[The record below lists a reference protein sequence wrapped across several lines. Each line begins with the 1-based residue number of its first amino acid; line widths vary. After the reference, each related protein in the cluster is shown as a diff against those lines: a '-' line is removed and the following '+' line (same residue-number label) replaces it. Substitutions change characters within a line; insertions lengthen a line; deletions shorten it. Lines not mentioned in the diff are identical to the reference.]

1 MLVRTW
7 KKKNPHTLLVRM
19 YIGAAIVENSME
31 VSQKTKNRKLPHDPA
46 IPLLGIYLKKET
58 KTLNQ
63 KDTCTPRF
71 IAALYTTVK
80 IWKEPKCPLTEEWI
94 KKM

>member
-1 MLVRTW
+1 
-7 KKKNPHTLLVRM
+7 M

-31 VSQKTKNRKLPHDPA
+31 VSQKTKNRELPHDPA

-71 IAALYTTVK
+71 IAA
-80 IWKEPKCPLTEEWI
+80 
-94 KKM
+94 